1 MPKET
6 DRHPIIHGMVTGL
19 PSMIFPSGDQM
30 GEVFISIRNLHKN
43 LGGKEVLCGV
53 NLEVQKGETLV
64 VIGRSGCG
72 KSVLLKHIIG
82 LMKPT
87 EGEVIVGGRDIVQ
100 LSERHLDIM
109 RKTIA
114 ILFQSAALFDSMSV
128 GENVA
133 FPLFEAGVKN
143 QEEIDRRV
151 AEALEAVDLEGEEKT
166 MPDKLSGGMK
176 KRVGLAR
183 AIVSRPACILYDEPT
198 TGLDPIS
205 ADSINHMIR
214 RLQKRFQMTSIVV
227 THDMKCAFYVA
238 DRIAC
243 LFDGRIYFN
252 GTPEELQASK
262 DPQIQN
268 FITGQSEE
276 IP

>member
-1 MPKET
+1 
-6 DRHPIIHGMVTGL
+6 
-19 PSMIFPSGDQM
+19 M
-30 GEVFISIRNLHKN
+30 GEVFISIRNLHKE

-87 EGEVIVGGRDIVQ
+87 EGEVIVAGRDIVQ

-128 GENVA
+128 GENIA
-133 FPLFEAGVKN
+133 FPLYEAGVKS

-151 AEALEAVDLEGEEKT
+151 AEALEAVDLAGEQKT
-166 MPDKLSGGMK
+166 MPDKLSGGMR

-227 THDMKCAFYVA
+227 THDLKCAFYVA

-252 GTPEELQASK
+252 GTPKELQASK
-262 DPQIQN
+262 DPRIHD
-268 FITGQSEE
+268 FITGTSEDVPITPSRVSPHSGAGLPE
-276 IP
+276 